1 LSISLLT
8 WTNWWNWSKKRLV
21 NHKLLLKEA
30 CMSANV
36 RVALDAMGGDH
47 APGEIVLGAVEAAR
61 EYGIG
66 VYLVGKEDL
75 IKAELARYDTQGLDL
90 PVLHT
95 DEVIPMDEH
104 DPAKAARNSN
114 TSMVRAVQL
123 VKSGE
128 AVGAVSAGNSGAMMA
143 ASLFTLKRLPGV
155 ERPALA
161 GAFPTKTGVC
171 LVIDMG
177 ANTDCK
183 PEYLQQFA
191 VMGSIYMERI
201 FHVNAPR
208 VGLLAN
214 GEEEG
219 KGNEQVQIAHQL
231 LKQSAS
237 TPGLNFIGNVEGR
250 DIPAGTADV
259 VVCDGFVGNVVLKL
273 SEGLAETLIDLIKEQ
288 IASDL
293 PGKLAGAVIR
303 PRLRRLV
310 KRLDYAE
317 YGGVPLLGVNGSAII
332 SHGRSKARAIKNALR
347 VAYQTSET
355 NVTQAIAEGL
365 ARIGKNGT
373 MASMASPSQGAV
385 ASIAPEK
392 SGTMASIAPTLQG
405 DSKLTFE
412 SPTNP

>member
-1 LSISLLT
+1 
-8 WTNWWNWSKKRLV
+8 
-21 NHKLLLKEA
+21 
-30 CMSANV
+30 MSANV

-75 IKAELARYDTQGLDL
+75 LKAELARHDIQGLDL
-90 PVLHT
+90 PVVHA

-104 DPAKAARNSN
+104 DPARAARNKN
-114 TSMVRAVQL
+114 TSMVRALQL
-123 VKSGE
+123 VKDG
-128 AVGAVSAGNSGAMMA
+128 AALGAVSAGNSGAMMA

-155 ERPALA
+155 ERPAL
-161 GAFPTKTGVC
+161 GGVFPTRDGIC

-191 VMGSIYMERI
+191 IMGSIYMERI
-201 FHVNAPR
+201 FQVQSPR

-219 KGNEQVQIAHQL
+219 KGNEQVQLAHQL

-237 TPGLNFIGNVEGR
+237 LNLNFIGNVEGR
-250 DIPAGTADV
+250 DIPSGSVDV

-273 SEGLAETLIDLIKEQ
+273 AEGLSETLIDLIKSQ

-293 PGKLAGAVIR
+293 PGKLAGAVVR
-303 PRLRRLV
+303 PRLRKLV
-310 KRLDYAE
+310 KRMDYAE

-347 VAYQTSET
+347 VARQTAETDVTGAIISGLSRLNTNGSEP
-355 NVTQAIAEGL
+355 VDAL
-365 ARIGKNGT
+365 
-373 MASMASPSQGAV
+373 P
-385 ASIAPEK
+385 
-392 SGTMASIAPTLQG
+392 
-405 DSKLTFE
+405 
-412 SPTNP
+412 NP